1 MSEEKLTFTQAE
13 LNERIAQE
21 LRKAKEETAAAVEAA
36 KQEGEQNAIDYRA
49 EFEKARQELDKL
61 KAEQA
66 AVIAEHEAQAKREA
80 IVRAF
85 FSGDSERAFRQD
97 AQAVE
102 KVLEWFD
109 VDTFADV
116 DEAKKA
122 AFSLKMS
129 APGIMQEIRGS
140 KKKRSGG
147 LFRNKKGDK

>member
-1 MSEEKLTFTQAE
+1 MNERTYTQEE
-13 LNERIAQE
+13 LNEAIKKALAE
-21 LRKAKEETAAAVEAA
+21 TRKETAAAVEKAS
-36 KQEGEQNAIDYRA
+36 QEGEQNATDYKA
-49 EFEKARQELDKL
+49 EFEKAAQELEKL

-85 FSGDSERAFRQD
+85 FSGDSERQYRQD

-116 DEAKKA
+116 DEAKKV
-122 AFSLKMS
+122 AFSLKLA
-129 APGIMQEIRGS
+129 APGIMQEIRKEAN
-140 KKKRSGG
+140 KKQTGG
-147 LFRNKKGDK
+147 LFRRKGRS